1 MKNELP
7 EPQGPNS
14 VWKLEQP
21 FSKRSVGYP
30 KGLASRRAERNR
42 RVLEKA
48 IALPLI
54 VQSNDRYFELYDE
67 KHQRLREL
75 AKSKNTSLTWLIQ
88 LPILLSL
95 FMKNNICFIFV
106 FKTTNMKLF
115 FRKFFMQFL

>member
-21 FSKRSVGYP
+21 FSKRSVGY
-30 KGLASRRAERNR
+30 AERNR